1 MGIFSK
7 IPWLSTRSLENP
19 KNAITGAS
27 IRDGEFA
34 FQLSKEAKMVNYD
47 NAMRV
52 SSLFAAQKVITEC
65 FASLQTGVFK
75 TVDSR
80 GNVEEVLDHPVQR
93 LFSSSPSD
101 LYNAFTFKETSKRN
115 CILKG
120 ASFSRIY
127 FDKDSLQPSEF
138 EILDNKKVKI
148 KVGKRNRKLYYEYDD
163 LSRRLQPY
171 EVLHV
176 PAFTKDG
183 YTGIGL
189 IDYAAETIALA
200 IKSRQFATKYF
211 ASGGTLSGFIKH
223 KDKISPQAKN
233 NLLKSLNKGSD
244 GAMGFGLLE
253 EDMDY
258 VKAASTLQEADLN
271 TINSALHA
279 DIARFL
285 GVPLH
290 MIQDLDRATN
300 NNIEQ
305 QSIDWV
311 MYFFRPWIKRWET
324 EINNKCFLDQ
334 EKRQGY
340 FFRFNL
346 DSLLR
351 GDTRARGE
359 FYKTMVSIR
368 AMSPNEVRLHERMNT
383 YEGGDVYE
391 NPFTSNNDESQKQE
405 SNNEK

>member
-1 MGIFSK
+1 MRILSQ
-7 IPWLSTRSLENP
+7 IPWLSKRSLENP
-19 KNAITGAS
+19 KNPITGAS

-34 FQLSKEAKMVNYD
+34 FTLSKEAKMVNYD

-65 FASLQTGVFK
+65 FASLQTGVFR
-75 TVDSR
+75 TVDTK
-80 GNVEEVLDHPVQR
+80 GNVEEVPDHPVQR
-93 LFSSSPSD
+93 LFSTETSG

-127 FDKDSLQPSEF
+127 FNRDSQQPEEL
-138 EILDNKKVKI
+138 EILDNSKVQIKI
-148 KVGKRNRKLYYEYDD
+148 GKRNRKIYFDLDG

-171 EVLHV
+171 EVLYV
-176 PAFTKDG
+176 PAFTNDG
-183 YTGIGL
+183 VHSTGL
-189 IDYAAETIALA
+189 IDYASETLALA
-200 IKSRQFATKYF
+200 IKARQFATSYF
-211 ASGGTLSGFIKH
+211 AKGGTLSGFIKH
-223 KDKISPQAKN
+223 PDKLSDRAKK
-233 NLLKSLNKGSD
+233 NLMSTLNPGSKG
-244 GAMGFGLLE
+244 GGGFGLLE
-253 EDMDY
+253 ENMDFI
-258 VKAASTLQEADLN
+258 KSGTSLKESDLN
-271 TINSALHA
+271 AIYSSLHA

-290 MIQDLDRATN
+290 MIQDLTRATN

-324 EINNKCFLDQ
+324 EINNKLFLDD
-334 EKRQGY
+334 EKKRGY

-351 GDTRARGE
+351 GDTRTRAE

-383 YEGGDVYE
+383 YTGGDVFE
-391 NPFTSNNDESQKQE
+391 NPFTSNNDQSNKQE
-405 SNNEK
+405 SNNEE